1 MEIVK
6 EELLGSVLE
15 TEDNDDLDMDE
26 VMKNT
31 NDAQEAIKLIKR

>member
-15 TEDNDDLDMDE
+15 TEDNNDLDVDE

-31 NDAQEAIKLIKR
+31 YDAQEAITVIKR